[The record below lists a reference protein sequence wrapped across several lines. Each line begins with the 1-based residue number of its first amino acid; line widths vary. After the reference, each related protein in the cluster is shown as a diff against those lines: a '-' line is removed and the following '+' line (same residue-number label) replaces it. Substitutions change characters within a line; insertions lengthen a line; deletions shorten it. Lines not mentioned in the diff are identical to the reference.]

1 MNRGLGVSLMV
12 EELTLY
18 LFVVLAVAGAVMA
31 AGMRHIL
38 HAIIGLGISLLGI
51 AGLFFH
57 LGSPFV
63 AAMQILIYIG
73 GIVVAI
79 VFAMMLSLSM
89 TVRPPP
95 AHRLKTWFAALSSAL
110 FLVSVSLLL
119 SKTEFH
125 MNEAELPIDGW
136 AVTHI
141 GHALLNRYNLV
152 FEALS
157 VVLLLAIIG
166 AILIARQEKAS

>member
-1 MNRGLGVSLMV
+1 MMV
-12 EELTLY
+12 EQLALY
-18 LFVVLAVAGAVMA
+18 LFVVLALAGAVMA

-51 AGLFFH
+51 AGLFLH

-89 TVRPPP
+89 TVQPPR
-95 AHRLKTWFAALSSAL
+95 ANRLKAWFAAVSSAL

-119 SKTEFH
+119 SRAEFSTI
-125 MNEAELPIDGW
+125 ETPPPTDSW
-136 AVTHI
+136 AVAHI
-141 GHALLNRYNLV
+141 GHALLNHYNLV

-166 AILIARQEKAS
+166 AILIAKQEKEKAS